1 MPAQFDF
8 KFGNASTAFGDIAD
22 FQFREHAAP
31 HSRTQAKPVK
41 LFYTHGLQVVGVPDE
56 LIRILGAQSIRK
68 ANGTRLIT
76 SAHFETAHA
85 FYLLRIETVAHM
97 ALPG

>member
-8 KFGNASTAFGDIAD
+8 KFGNASTALGDIAEIHY
-22 FQFREHAAP
+22 REHAAP
-31 HSRTQAKPVK
+31 HTHKQAKPVK
-41 LFYTHGLQVVGVPDE
+41 VFYTHGLQVVGVPDE
-56 LIRILGAQSIRK
+56 LIRILGPQSIRK

-76 SAHFETAHA
+76 SAHFETPDA